1 MRILREGSD
10 HARVRAFVFVSFTFA
25 SDAFEIYLLTVQVH
39 LVLFR
44 DSDSHGRNELR
55 AVRRGVFVDAFD
67 FKRAHRTPLASY
79 EETRLFDE

>member
-25 SDAFEIYLLTVQVH
+25 SDAFEIYLLTVH